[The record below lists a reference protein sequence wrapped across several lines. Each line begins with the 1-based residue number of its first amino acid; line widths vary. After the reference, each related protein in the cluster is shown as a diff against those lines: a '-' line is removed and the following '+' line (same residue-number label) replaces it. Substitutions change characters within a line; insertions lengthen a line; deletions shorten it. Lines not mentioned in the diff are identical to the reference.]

1 MKKFMKLVV
10 MALILGVCAGALPIT
25 AHAAENTLS
34 VEEYKGLEL
43 FLHQFH
49 FSWGDRI
56 YDSRSIST
64 QEKNILQSL
73 IGDAIAYAGPVS
85 GGNRDSETNWFG
97 KDPLGKWNAYHK
109 TNALQI
115 DWVLANV
122 FNCSQTDISKLRDSL
137 ASSNQ
142 GEYYLDGYYYSS
154 ANGIGDDMAAA
165 AITDAAPYE
174 DYLCVTYELRELED
188 YGGELRGRFF
198 AVVQKKAIGGTG
210 TSYWSLYY
218 HKELADG
225 ETPNIPASGSTP
237 APPSADKFTDVEPSD
252 YFCNAVR
259 WGVEQRIVSG
269 SSASTFS
276 PSATCTKA
284 EILTFL
290 WRAGGSP
297 EPTRTNPFCDVS
309 SDKYYCKPAV
319 WAYEKGLVN
328 TDAFD
333 ADTPCTRAMT
343 VTYLWKL
350 AGSPSADGNSFS
362 DVPHTAEYAAAVL
375 WAVNKGITSG
385 TGGTSFS
392 PDAVC
397 TRAQIITFIYRNAG
411 YETAAPPNLKPSS
424 AAGEAEWKR
433 AYLDYINGQEHI
445 INQFT
450 GLPEEVYKLVDINGD
465 SIPELYIGT
474 GMVAAG
480 DAICTYYNGSINC
493 LYVDNYGLSYIEGG
507 SLLMDSGGRMDV
519 YYDTIYT
526 LVDGEFIELQSG
538 RYGAEDNSRVQFDAD
553 GLPIYKYY
561 WSGAQVSSEEEYK
574 RLLNSIFDEQK
585 ATDPYDGAEFDSSA
599 GRYVGNGLCDLE
611 EIAEAIANY

>member
-1 MKKFMKLVV
+1 MKKFKKFAAMV
-10 MALILGVCAGALPIT
+10 LILGVCAGVLPVS
-25 AHAAENTLS
+25 ARAAGNTLS
-34 VEEYKGLEL
+34 AEESEELVL

-49 FSWGDRI
+49 FGWGNRT

-64 QEKNILQSL
+64 QEKNILQAL

-85 GGNRDSETNWFG
+85 GGNRDSETNWYG

-109 TNALQI
+109 TNASQI

-122 FNCSQTDISKLRDSL
+122 FNCSQADISTLRDSL
-137 ASSNQ
+137 AGSSW

-165 AITDAAPYE
+165 VITDTAPYE
-174 DYLCVTYELRELED
+174 DCICVTYELRELEE

-198 AVVQKKAIGGTG
+198 AVVQKKTIEGTG

-225 ETPNIPASGSTP
+225 EKPNIPASGSAP
-237 APPSADKFTDVEPSD
+237 ASPSVDQFTDVALSD
-252 YFCNAVR
+252 YFYNAVR
-259 WGVEQRIVSG
+259 WGVEQGIVSG

-276 PSATCTKA
+276 PNATCTKA
-284 EILTFL
+284 QILTFL
-290 WRAGGSP
+290 WRADGSP
-297 EPTRTNPFCDVS
+297 EPARTNPFQDVS
-309 SDKYYCKPAV
+309 GDKYYYKPAV
-319 WAYEKGLVN
+319 WAYEKGLVS
-328 TDAFD
+328 TDAFG
-333 ADTPCTRAMT
+333 ADEPCTRAMT

-350 AGSPSADGNSFS
+350 AGSPAAEGNSFS
-362 DVPHTAEYAAAVL
+362 DVPYTAEYAAAVL

-397 TRAQIITFIYRNAG
+397 TRAQIITFIYRSAG
-411 YETAAPPNLKPSS
+411 YETAALPDLKPGG

-445 INQFT
+445 KDPFT
-450 GLPEEVYKLVDINGD
+450 GLPEEIYKLVDINGD

-474 GMVAAG
+474 GVVAAG
-480 DAICTYYNGSINC
+480 DLLCTYYNGSVNC
-493 LYVDNYGLSYIEGG
+493 LRIDNFGLSYIEGG

-519 YYDTIYT
+519 YYDSIYT

-538 RYGAEDNSRVQFDAD
+538 SYGAEDNSHVQFDAD

-561 WSGAQVSSEEEYK
+561 WNGVQVSSEEEYK

-585 ATDPYDGAEFDSSA
+585 AADPYDGAEFDSDA

-611 EIAEAIANY
+611 EIAEAIAGY